1 MMVEYLLKTR
11 MGKFWVVV
19 VCFLFFCFFLLIVS
33 TFLDVDSES
42 SEVPLMSYMT

>member
-19 VCFLFFCFFLLIVS
+19 CLFCFCFLIVS

>member
-19 VCFLFFCFFLLIVS
+19 VVFLIVS

>member
-19 VCFLFFCFFLLIVS
+19 CLFCFLIVS

>member
-19 VCFLFFCFFLLIVS
+19 VFLIVS

>member
-1 MMVEYLLKTR
+1 MMVEYLLKTI
-11 MGKFWVVV
+11 MGKFWVG
-19 VCFLFFCFFLLIVS
+19 FFFCFFLTVS

>member
-19 VCFLFFCFFLLIVS
+19 WFFFLFFLIVS

>member
-19 VCFLFFCFFLLIVS
+19 VLLFFLFFLIVS